1 MIETE
6 GLTHIHLF
14 VADLDRSLRFYR
26 EVFGLEE
33 LFRDGSKMVFVRPP
47 NTSDTITLN
56 EDPEKAGR
64 PGGVD
69 HFGFRLTDKSQLDR
83 AIEQVERA
91 GGKLLERGQRSPGNN
106 FAYVND
112 TDEYVHEIK
121 IRNPLEPASAHPIA
135 TADV

>member
-26 EVFGLEE
+26 EVFGVEE

-106 FAYVND
+106 FAYV
-112 TDEYVHEIK
+112 TDPDGYVIE
-121 IRNPLEPASAHPIA
+121 L
-135 TADV
+135 